1 MLLWAILTAIVVS
14 FVLSFLAAPVTRRI
28 AYRFGMLDMPGR
40 HKAHSGPTPLLGGCG
55 IFLAILL
62 PSLLATAVARIWAS
76 HGTPEW
82 VPDDIA
88 VHVAGLAM
96 RAPMAMGI
104 LAGALVLHIVGI
116 IDDRKNL
123 GPIIKLAAQVG
134 VAVAIVLVWDVR
146 ILTVAGSAISVIVTV
161 LWIVAIT
168 NAFNFLDNMDGLAT
182 GVAAICAA
190 ALLGASAGVG
200 QLFVSAWLCLIIG
213 ATLGY
218 LPYNFPPA
226 RTFMGDAG
234 SLVIGFLL
242 AVVSCLTTYTQP
254 GQTYYTYGIFVPLI
268 VMAVPLYDM
277 VSVVILRLRERKSPL
292 VGDRRH
298 FSHRLVRRGMSVR
311 TALLTI
317 YLCTGATA
325 IGASLLPYIS
335 NAAAAAMV
343 FIQAMAILLVIALL
357 ESGNTRA

>member
-1 MLLWAILTAIVVS
+1 MLCWAIVIAIVTS
-14 FVLSFLAAPVTRRI
+14 FVLSFLATPVTRRI
-28 AYRFGMLDMPGR
+28 AHRFGMLDTPGR
-40 HKAHSGPTPLLGGCG
+40 HKAHAGPVPLLGGCG
-55 IFLAILL
+55 IFMAILM
-62 PSLLATAVARIWAS
+62 PSLLGIAVARVWAA
-76 HGTPEW
+76 HGVPDW
-82 VPDDIA
+82 VPQDIA
-88 VHVAGLAM
+88 IHIPGLAS
-96 RAPMAMGI
+96 RASMALGI
-104 LAGALVLHIVGI
+104 LGGAFVLHLVGI

-123 GPIIKLAAQVG
+123 GPILKLIAQVG
-134 VAVAIVLVWDVR
+134 VAVTVVLVWDVR

-200 QLFVSAWLCLIIG
+200 QLFVSAWLCLILG

-218 LPYNFPPA
+218 LPFNFPPA

-234 SLVIGFLL
+234 SLVLGYLL

-254 GQTYYTYGIFVPLI
+254 GQAYYAYGIFVPLV

-277 VSVVILRLRERKSPL
+277 ASVITLRIRERRSPM

-311 TALLTI
+311 VALLTI

-325 IGASLLPYIS
+325 IGASLLPYVTTT
-335 NAAAAAMV
+335 AAAVLV
-343 FIQAMAILLVIALL
+343 FIQAMAILLIIALL
-357 ESGNTRA
+357 ESGNTRT

>member
-1 MLLWAILTAIVVS
+1 MLPWAILTAIAVS

-28 AYRFGMLDMPGR
+28 AHRFGMLDMPGR
-40 HKAHSGPTPLLGGCG
+40 HKAHAGPTPLLGGCG
-55 IFLAILL
+55 IFIAILL
-62 PSLLATAVARIWAS
+62 PSLLATAVARIWAT

-82 VPDDIA
+82 VPQEIA
-88 VHVAGLAM
+88 IYIPGLAS
-96 RAPMAMGI
+96 RIPMAMGI

-123 GPIIKLAAQVG
+123 GPIIKLIAQAGAA
-134 VAVAIVLVWDVR
+134 VAVVLICDVR

-168 NAFNFLDNMDGLAT
+168 NAFNFLDNMDGLAA

-190 ALLGASAGVG
+190 ALLGASSGVG
-200 QLFVSAWLCLIIG
+200 QMFVSAWLCLIIG

-234 SLVIGFLL
+234 SLVLGYLL

-254 GQTYYTYGIFVPLI
+254 GQTYYAYGIFVPLV

-277 VSVVILRLRERKSPL
+277 VSVVTLRLRERKSPL

-335 NAAAAAMV
+335 NSAAAVLV
-343 FIQAMAILLVIALL
+343 FVQTLAILFIIAML
-357 ESGNTRA
+357 ESGSNRT